1 MHNTA
6 AAAVSPAS
14 LADPGVFGEAAA
26 LMEGG
31 VEDGVFPGAVLLVG
45 VRGETVYERAFGQK
59 VLKNSEFAE
68 EIKGAIEMRPD
79 TVFDIA
85 GLTNILVTTTLIMK
99 LVECNQ
105 IKLED
110 RVSRYLQGFGILGK
124 APITIAHL
132 LSHSSGLA
140 PWTAFYEDLVRENA
154 GERMG
159 ILTSKGA
166 RDYVFN
172 AINRAPLKYA
182 PGTRQVYSD
191 IGFMLLGHLIEELT
205 GLGLDRAAQRHIFQ
219 PLGLKS
225 TSYID
230 LSMIKR
236 RGIHP
241 VTDLIAPTEE
251 CPWRKRTLCGEVSDD
266 NAWAMGGIAGH
277 SGVFSTARDLHRFA
291 AQMIFAGRGESSF
304 LRRDTVQTFWSGLAE
319 PLDGTW
325 KFGWDSP
332 GRENLLAES
341 GLSARAVGECG
352 FTGCSL
358 WIEPERCID
367 VVVMSNRVHPSR
379 SNKKIRNFRPTVHA
393 AIMKALNGL

>member
-1 MHNTA
+1 MHNVVA
-6 AAAVSPAS
+6 AAAPSRFDHPV
-14 LADPGVFGEAAA
+14 LEEIDA
-26 LMEGG
+26 LMTGAVEG
-31 VEDGVFPGAVLLVG
+31 EVFPGAVLLVG
-45 VRGETVYERAFGQK
+45 HRGEILLERAYGQK
-59 VLKNSEFAE
+59 VYKDSTFAA
-68 EIKGAIEMRPD
+68 EIEQALAMRSD
-79 TVFDIA
+79 TVFDVA

-99 LVECNQ
+99 LVEWKQ
-105 IKLED
+105 VSLSD
-110 RVSRYLQGFGILGK
+110 RISRYLQGFGVHGK

-132 LSHSSGLA
+132 LSHSAGLA
-140 PWTAFYEDLVRENA
+140 PWAPFYEDLVRENA

-166 RDYVFN
+166 RTYVFN
-172 AINRAPLKYA
+172 AINRSALKYP

-191 IGFMLLGHLIEELT
+191 IGFMVLGHLIEELT

-277 SGVFSTARDLHRFA
+277 SGVFTNARDLHRFSVEMIA
-291 AQMIFAGRGESSF
+291 AARGDSGF
-304 LRRDTVQTFWSGLAE
+304 LKRDTVLTFWGGLAE
-319 PLDGTW
+319 PLGGSW

-332 GRENLLAES
+332 SEENLLVET
-341 GLSARAVGECG
+341 GLSSRAVGECG
-352 FTGCSL
+352 FTGCSM
-358 WIEPERCID
+358 WIEPERAID
-367 VVVMSNRVHPSR
+367 IVLMTNRTHPTR
-379 SNKKIRNFRPTVHA
+379 SNKKIRNFRPALHA
-393 AIMKALNGL
+393 AIVKALSGL

>member
-1 MHNTA
+1 MYNA
-6 AAAVSPAS
+6 AS
-14 LADPGVFGEAAA
+14 LPSPHGVDSAA
-26 LMEGG
+26 LAELEGLVNG
-31 VEDGVFPGAVLLVG
+31 AIEDEIFPGAVLLVG
-45 VRGETVYERAFGQK
+45 YRGETLLERAFGRK
-59 VLKNSEFAE
+59 VYKDSKFTLESETALP
-68 EIKGAIEMRPD
+68 MRAD

-85 GLTNILVTTTLIMK
+85 GLTNLLVTTTLLMK
-99 LVECNQ
+99 LVEFRQ
-105 IKLED
+105 VKLED
-110 RVSRYLQGFGILGK
+110 RVSRYLQGFGVLGK
-124 APITIAHL
+124 SPITIAQL

-140 PWTAFYEDLVRENA
+140 PWAPFYEDLVRENA

-172 AINRAPLKYA
+172 AINRSALKYE

-205 GLGLDRAAQRHIFQ
+205 GLSLDRAAQRHVFQ

-230 LSMIKR
+230 LSMIRR
-236 RGIHP
+236 RGIAP

-291 AQMIFAGRGESSF
+291 VEMIVASRGESAF
-304 LRRDTVQTFWSGLAE
+304 LKRETVLAFWEGLAE
-319 PLDGTW
+319 PLDGSW

-332 GRENLLAES
+332 SKENLLIES
-341 GLSARAVGECG
+341 GLSTKAVGECG

-358 WIEPERCID
+358 WIEPERGLDII
-367 VVVMSNRVHPSR
+367 VMTNRVHPSR
-379 SNKKIRNFRPTVHA
+379 SNKKIRSFRPELHA
-393 AIMKALNGL
+393 AIVKALGGL

>member
-1 MHNTA
+1 MHNA
-6 AAAVSPAS
+6 AAAPVSYGFDETR
-14 LADPGVFGEAAA
+14 LGELDT
-26 LMEGG
+26 LMNQA
-31 VEDGVFPGAVLLVG
+31 VEDESFPGAVLLIG
-45 VRGETVYERAFGQK
+45 RGGDVVLERAYGQK
-59 VLKNSEFAE
+59 VYKDSKFAA
-68 EIKGAIEMRPD
+68 EIEGALSMRAD
-79 TVFDIA
+79 TVFDVA
-85 GLTNILVTTTLIMK
+85 GITNIVVTTTLLMK
-99 LVECNQ
+99 LVEWKQ
-105 IKLED
+105 LSLTD
-110 RVSRYLQGFGILGK
+110 RVSRYIQGFGVLGK

-140 PWTAFYEDLVRENA
+140 PWAPFYEDLVRENA

-172 AINRAPLKYA
+172 AINRSALKYE
-182 PGTRQVYSD
+182 PGTRQIYSD
-191 IGFMLLGHLIEELT
+191 IGFMVLGHLIEELT

-291 AQMIFAGRGESSF
+291 VEMIAAARGESSF
-304 LRRDTVQTFWSGLAE
+304 LRRDTVLTFWGGLAE
-319 PLDGTW
+319 PLGGSW

-332 GRENLLAES
+332 SDENLLAGS
-341 GLSARAVGECG
+341 GLSPHAVGECG

-358 WIEPERCID
+358 WVEPERAID
-367 VVVMSNRVHPSR
+367 IVLMTNRVHPHR

-393 AIMKALNGL
+393 AIVKALGGL